1 MGVII
6 GTAGHIDHGKSTLMI
21 ALTGRDPDRL
31 KEEKARGITIEL
43 GYVFLE
49 TGDGETISFIDVPG
63 HEKFVKTMVA
73 GVSTVDCFLLVV
85 SADEG
90 VMPQTREHL
99 DILHLLEVNKG
110 IVALS
115 KCDLVDEDLIE
126 LAEEEVR
133 DALFGTAAE
142 SAPIIRVSA
151 KSGYGLDELKAALID
166 MAASVNR
173 KSSEGRFRMPIDRIF
188 SLKGFGT
195 IICGTG
201 LSGTVNAGDSVEI
214 QPFDKIF
221 RVRELGANDK
231 RNAAS
236 GQAGDRIALNLTGLR
251 KEDISRGS
259 VAGEPGF
266 LKVLT
271 SLDTTCS
278 ILSGNVDLMLRQR
291 VRFHVGT
298 AEVMA
303 RAIPVE
309 GKPLL
314 RGETGYVHFQLEQP
328 VVAMPG
334 DRFVIRRYSPVVTI
348 GGGIILDTGT
358 RKVRSRF
365 REIRLEH
372 LDLLSHG
379 DLEDLLFET
388 MEDTTGHFI
397 EIHEH
402 IKKTGAEPIDYNE
415 AVESLVKQNRA
426 ILCGEGKSARLILK
440 AAVDDL
446 QRKILGSIR
455 SVHRS
460 VPLSPGLPS
469 ALLARKLPADTP
481 VWSVRFCVSRLES
494 DGLIAKRGDFLALSE
509 FPENL
514 SGDSLT
520 AANQIMSDIEKCG
533 FSGMKLPVP
542 GRRVEDVEA
551 LRHRN
556 MLVNLSEDLVTTRET
571 VQSVQRTVAESFGAE
586 GFRLSELREALGIS
600 RKFALMWAE
609 LLDGR
614 GVTRRDGEIRFLTDL
629 HEQISR
635 NPLQKS

>member
-6 GTAGHIDHGKSTLMI
+6 GTAGHIDHGKSTLML

-49 TGDGETISFIDVPG
+49 AEGGETVSFIDVPG
-63 HEKFVKTMVA
+63 HEKFVRTMVA

-115 KCDLVDEDLIE
+115 KCDLVDNDLIE

-133 DALFGTAAE
+133 DALRDTAAE

-151 KSGYGLDELKAALID
+151 KSGFGLDKLKAALLD
-166 MAASVNR
+166 MAGKVDR
-173 KSSEGRFRMPIDRIF
+173 KSSQGRFRMPIDRIF

-201 LSGTVNAGDSVEI
+201 LSGRINTGDSVEI
-214 QPFDKIF
+214 QPFNKTF
-221 RVRELGANDK
+221 RVRELGVNDR
-231 RNAAS
+231 RNVAS
-236 GQAGDRIALNLTGLR
+236 GGAGDRIALNLTGLP
-251 KEDISRGS
+251 KEDIYRGS

-266 LKVLT
+266 LKVLN

-278 ILSGNVDLMLRQR
+278 VLPGNIDLLLRQR

-348 GGGIILDTGT
+348 GGGVILDTGT

-365 REIRLEH
+365 RETRLEH

-379 DLEDLLFET
+379 DIEDLLVET
-388 MEDTTGHFI
+388 MEDTPGHFI
-397 EIHEH
+397 EIADF
-402 IKKTGAEPIDYNE
+402 IKRTGTEPVDFTR
-415 AVESLVKQNRA
+415 AAESLVEQHRA
-426 ILCGEGKSARLILK
+426 LFCGDGKSARLMLM

-446 QRKILGSIR
+446 ERKILGSIR

-469 ALLARKLPADTP
+469 ALLARKLPSDTP
-481 VWSVRFCVSRLES
+481 VWSVRFCVSRLE
-494 DGLIAKRGDFLALSE
+494 GEGKILKRNDFLALSD
-509 FPENL
+509 FPEHLCGENL
-514 SGDSLT
+514 HT
-520 AANQIMSDIEKCG
+520 ANQILSEVRKCG
-533 FSGMKLPVP
+533 FQGMKLPVP
-542 GRRVEDVEA
+542 GRRPEDIEA
-551 LRHRN
+551 LLHRN
-556 MLVNLSEDLVTTRET
+556 LLVNLADDLVTTESAVEDVKKIIT
-571 VQSVQRTVAESFGAE
+571 DSFGAE
-586 GFRLSELREALGIS
+586 EFRLGELREALGIS
-600 RKFALMWAE
+600 RKFALLWAE
-609 LLDGR
+609 VLDGR
-614 GVTRRDGEIRFLTDL
+614 NVTRRDGECRYLAHL
-629 HEQISR
+629 R
-635 NPLQKS
+635 